1 MISILKRLSAGS
13 LAIIMVL
20 FSASSL
26 LAQTIQVTGTVIS
39 AESRLPVTAASVSV
53 KGSHTG
59 TTTNVQGQFK
69 ISVNDAN
76 VTLIISSTGF
86 APVEVPLKGQTNVM
100 VQLTPDVRSLDDV
113 VVIGY
118 QTIKRKDLL
127 ASVSSVSAK
136 DLKDIPIN
144 SAEQALAGKLAGVQ
158 VIGSEGS
165 PDAQIQI
172 RVRGG
177 GSITQD
183 NSPLYVVDG
192 IIVDN
197 ALSTL
202 SPQDI
207 ESIDV
212 LKDASATAIYGARGA
227 NGVVLITTKGGR
239 KGKSTVSYNGFVG
252 VQQVQKELSV
262 MNPYDFVLYQY
273 ERSRGSSQN
282 EQTFLST
289 YGTWDDLK
297 LYKQAPFVDWQNQ
310 VFGRSAFM
318 QTHNISIA
326 GGADKT
332 QFNLSLTYN
341 KNQAVMLNSDYDR
354 KLVNF
359 RLNHE
364 VNDKFKIGFN
374 VRFDNQ
380 IINGAGTS
388 NPGSSGLNFLRQ
400 AVRYI
405 PYLSP
410 GQTIANY
417 DPELIDQTNGNGL
430 YIVNPL
436 LLINNQ
442 YKKQYQTLVG
452 LSGYGDYTINNFL
465 SFKTTVGFDYNN
477 NKTNSYDDS
486 LTSNAISNG
495 SGMPIATVQTSN
507 RQTFD
512 NSNVFSFTNRKFKGA
527 FNKNNIFDVILG
539 QETYEIRNTSNTI
552 IQRFFPLGTTAEK
565 ALGNLNLA
573 SPPAGIS
580 EPAPT
585 SNQDVQRISSFF
597 TRINY
602 SYKNKYLASFS
613 LRTDGSSV
621 FAPGRQ
627 WGYFPAGS
635 FAWRMSNEKFM
646 ENLKPFITD
655 VKLRLNYGEAG
666 NNRIQSFLFLTQFNT
681 SQNYYGLQNQLVTA
695 FGSAALAN
703 SLLTWESNVS
713 RNVGLDF
720 SLFNNR
726 IQFSLDYYRN
736 KTRNLLVAVPV
747 PTTSGYTTQIQNVG
761 STSNNG
767 FETQIGSSIVATKN
781 FSWTANFNISF
792 NQNKV
797 LSLGRQTSYLQSSG
811 WAGSNNPADY
821 IIKVGSPV
829 GSMYGLVNDGF
840 YTVDDFD
847 YNTTTQV
854 YTLKSGV
861 VNDISVTGLTP
872 QPGIIKYK
880 DLNGD
885 GVVNSEDE
893 KIIGNANPKFFGGL
907 NQQFEYKNF
916 DLSVFVNF
924 QVGNDIYNDNK
935 LEFGSGYTPNA
946 NLLSIENNRWR
957 TVDENGIVVK
967 DPQALAALNKNA
979 TLWRPITTGSA
990 FYPQSWAVEKGSF
1003 LRLNNI
1009 TFGYSLPQ
1017 SIIRKAKIQKFR
1029 AYVTLNNLAVITNY
1043 TGFDPEVNTRRSTP
1057 MTPGVDFSAYPRSTS
1072 YIFGVNLTF

>member
-1 MISILKRLSAGS
+1 MKSKIYC
-13 LAIIMVL
+13 
-20 FSASSL
+20 L
-26 LAQTIQVTGTVIS
+26 LLVTFFYTAAMAQNKTVTGTVIS
-39 AESRLPVTAASVSV
+39 GDGEPLSGVTVNLKGTKITTVTNASGHYSIKVP
-53 KGSHTG
+53 
-59 TTTNVQGQFK
+59 
-69 ISVNDAN
+69 
-76 VTLIISSTGF
+76 STGKEILVF
-86 APVEVPLKGQTNVM
+86 SYVGSDKKEITVGSRTAINISMIITSSKLN
-100 VQLTPDVRSLDDV
+100 DV
-113 VVIGY
+113 VVVGY
-118 QTIKRKDLL
+118 GTVKRKDLTG
-127 ASVSSVSAK
+127 SVSSISSK

-144 SAEQALAGKLAGVQ
+144 SAEEALAGRLAGVQ
-158 VIGSEGS
+158 VTGSEGS
-165 PDAQIQI
+165 PDAQVQI

-192 IIVDN
+192 IIIDN

-227 NGVVLITTKGGR
+227 NGVVIITTKGGHR
-239 KGKSTVSYNGFVG
+239 GKSTVSYNGFVG
-252 VQQVQKELSV
+252 FQKIRKELAV
-262 MNPYDFVLYQY
+262 LNPYDFVLYQY

-282 EQTFLST
+282 EQTFLDT
-289 YGTWDDLK
+289 YGTWNDLS

-310 VFGRSAFM
+310 VFGRSAM
-318 QTHNISIA
+318 QQTHNISVS
-326 GGADKT
+326 GGGEKT
-332 QFNLSLTYN
+332 QFNLSLSYN
-341 KNQAVMLNSDYDR
+341 NNDAVMLNSDYDR

-364 VNDKFKIGFN
+364 VSDKFKVGFN

-380 IINGAGTS
+380 VINGAGAS

-417 DPELIDQTNGNGL
+417 DPELIDQTSGNGL

-442 YKKQYQTLVG
+442 YKRQYQTLAG
-452 LSGYGDYTINNFL
+452 LSGYADYSLTRFL
-465 SFKTTVGFDYNN
+465 SFRTTVGFDYHDYT
-477 NKTNSYDDS
+477 TNSYDDS
-486 LTSNAISNG
+486 LSSNSISNG

-507 RQTFD
+507 SQSFD
-512 NSNVFSFTNRKFKGA
+512 NSNVFTFTNRRFSGD
-527 FNKNNIFDVILG
+527 FNKNNTFDLIAG
-539 QETYEIRNTSNTI
+539 QETYEVKNRSNTI
-552 IQRFFPLGTTAEK
+552 IQRYFPLGTSAEK

-573 SPPAGIS
+573 SPPTGIL

-597 TRINY
+597 SRLNY
-602 SYKNKYLASFS
+602 SYKDEFLASLS
-613 LRTDGSSV
+613 VRADGSSV

-635 FAWRMSNEKFM
+635 FAWKVSNEKFM
-646 ENLKPFITD
+646 ESLEPFISN

-703 SLLTWESNVS
+703 SLLTWESNIS

-720 SLFNNR
+720 SLFNNHVQ
-726 IQFSLDYYRN
+726 ISADYYRN
-736 KTRNLLVAVPV
+736 KTKDLLVAVPV

-767 FETQIGSSIVATKN
+767 FELQLNSSIVEKKDFTWNA
-781 FSWTANFNISF
+781 SFNISF
-792 NQNKV
+792 NQNKI
-797 LSLGRQTSYLQSSG
+797 LSLGRQNSYLQSSG
-811 WAGSNNPADY
+811 WAGGANPADY
-821 IIKVGSPV
+821 IVKVGAPV

-840 YTVDDFD
+840 YTVDDFNYD
-847 YNTTTQV
+847 PNTQT
-854 YTLKSGV
+854 YTLKPGV
-861 VNDISVTGLTP
+861 ANDISVTGLTP

-885 GVVNSEDE
+885 SVVNYNDDAT
-893 KIIGNANPKFFGGL
+893 IIGNANPKFFGGL
-907 NQQFEYKNF
+907 NQQFTYKNF

-924 QVGNDIYNDNK
+924 QYGNDIYNDNK
-935 LEFGSGYTPNA
+935 IEFGSGYTPNA
-946 NLLSIENNRWR
+946 NLLAIEKNRWR
-957 TVDENGIVVK
+957 TVDANGNVVT
-967 DPQALAALNKNA
+967 DPKALADLNKNA

-990 FYPQSWAVEKGSF
+990 FYPQSYAVEDGSF

-1009 TFGYSLPQ
+1009 TFGYTLPQ
-1017 SIIRKAKIQKFR
+1017 SLTQKIKIQRFR
-1029 AYVTLNNLAVITNY
+1029 AYVTLNNLAVLTNY
-1043 TGFDPEVNTRRSTP
+1043 SGYDPEVNTRRSTP
-1057 MTPGVDFSAYPRSTS
+1057 VTPGIDFSAYPRSSS
-1072 YIFGVNLTF
+1072 YIFGVNATF

>member
-1 MISILKRLSAGS
+1 MKIKIYC
-13 LAIIMVL
+13 
-20 FSASSL
+20 L
-26 LAQTIQVTGTVIS
+26 LLVTFFYTAAMSQNKTVTGTVTADS
-39 AESRLPVTAASVSV
+39 GEPLPGATVNL
-53 KGSHTG
+53 KGTKTN
-59 TTTNVQGQFK
+59 TTTNSAGHYSILVPATGK
-69 ISVNDAN
+69 PVLVYSYVGSEDKEVNVGSRTNIDIS
-76 VTLIISSTGF
+76 LILGASK
-86 APVEVPLKGQTNVM
+86 LN
-100 VQLTPDVRSLDDV
+100 DV
-113 VVIGY
+113 VVVGY
-118 QTIKRKDLL
+118 GTVRRKDLTG
-127 ASVSSVSAK
+127 SVSSISSK

-144 SAEQALAGKLAGVQ
+144 SAEEALAGRLAGVQ
-158 VIGSEGS
+158 VTGSEGS
-165 PDAQIQI
+165 PDAQVQI

-227 NGVVLITTKGGR
+227 NGVVIITTKGGHR
-239 KGKSTVSYNGFVG
+239 GKSTVSYNGYVG
-252 VQQVQKELSV
+252 FQKIRKELDV
-262 MNPYDFVLYQY
+262 LNPYDFVLYQY

-282 EQTFLST
+282 EQTFLDT
-289 YGTWDDLK
+289 YGTWNDLS

-318 QTHNISIA
+318 QTHNVSVS
-326 GGADKT
+326 GGGEKT

-341 KNQAVMLNSDYDR
+341 KNDAVMLNSDYNR

-364 VNDKFKIGFN
+364 VSDKFKVGFN

-380 IINGAGTS
+380 VINGAGAS

-410 GQTIANY
+410 GQEIANY
-417 DPELIDQTNGNGL
+417 DPELISETSGNGL

-442 YKKQYQTLVG
+442 YKRQYQTLAG
-452 LSGYGDYTINNFL
+452 LSGYADYTIAKFL
-465 SFKTTVGFDYNN
+465 SFRTTIGFDYHDYT
-477 NKTNSYDDS
+477 TNSYDDS
-486 LTSNAISNG
+486 LSSNSISNG

-507 RQTFD
+507 TQSFD
-512 NSNVFSFTNRKFKGA
+512 NSNVFTFTNRRFNGD
-527 FNKNNIFDVILG
+527 FNKNNIFDVIAG
-539 QETYEIRNTSNTI
+539 QETYEVRNKSNTI
-552 IQRFFPLGTTAEK
+552 IQRYFPLGTSAEK

-573 SPPAGIS
+573 SPPTGIL

-585 SNQDVQRISSFF
+585 SSQDVQRISSFF
-597 TRINY
+597 SRINY
-602 SYKNKYLASFS
+602 SYKDEFLASLS
-613 LRTDGSSV
+613 LRADGSSV

-635 FAWRMSNEKFM
+635 FAWKVSNEKFM
-646 ENLKPFITD
+646 QSLGPFISN

-703 SLLTWESNVS
+703 SLLTWESNIS

-720 SLFNNR
+720 SLFNNHVQ
-726 IQFSLDYYRN
+726 ISADYYRN
-736 KTRNLLVAVPV
+736 KTKDLLVAVPV

-767 FETQIGSSIVATKN
+767 FELQLNSSIVQKKN
-781 FSWTANFNISF
+781 FTWNASFNISF
-792 NQNKV
+792 NQNKI
-797 LSLGRQTSYLQSSG
+797 LSLGRQNSYLQSSG
-811 WAGSNNPADY
+811 WAGGANPADY
-821 IIKVGSPV
+821 IVKVGAPV
-829 GSMYGLVNDGF
+829 GSMYGLINDGF
-840 YTVDDFD
+840 YKVDDFD
-847 YNTTTQV
+847 YDANTQT
-854 YTLKSGV
+854 YTLKPGV
-861 VNDISVTGLTP
+861 PNDISVTGLTP

-885 GVVNSEDE
+885 SLVNYNDDAT
-893 KIIGNANPKFFGGL
+893 IIGNANPKFFGGL
-907 NQQFEYKNF
+907 NQQFTYKNF
-916 DLSVFVNF
+916 DLSIFVNF
-924 QVGNDIYNDNK
+924 QYGNDIFNDNK
-935 LEFGSGYTPNA
+935 IEFGSGYTPNA
-946 NLLSIENNRWR
+946 NLLAIEKNRWR
-957 TVDENGIVVK
+957 TVDENGNVVT
-967 DPQALAALNKNA
+967 DPKALADLNKNA

-990 FYPQSWAVEKGSF
+990 FYPQSYAVEDGSF

-1009 TFGYSLPQ
+1009 TLGYTLPQ
-1017 SIIRKAKIQKFR
+1017 SLTQKIKIQRFR
-1029 AYVTLNNLAVITNY
+1029 AYITLNNLAVLTNY
-1043 TGFDPEVNTRRSTP
+1043 SGYDPEVNTRRSTP
-1057 MTPGVDFSAYPRSTS
+1057 VTPGIDFSAYPRSTS
-1072 YIFGVNLTF
+1072 YIFGINATF